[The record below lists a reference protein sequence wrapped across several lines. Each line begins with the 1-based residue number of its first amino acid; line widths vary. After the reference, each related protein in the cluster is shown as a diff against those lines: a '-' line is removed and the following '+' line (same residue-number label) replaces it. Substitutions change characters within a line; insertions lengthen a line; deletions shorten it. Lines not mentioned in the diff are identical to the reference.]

1 MSQEQID
8 SLVQR
13 MSSDPAF
20 AATIAEAGTALD
32 VQRVACEHGFDISL
46 DEIGAVLSG
55 LELSDAELEMVDGG
69 DPPGGACQ
77 WSPIQQS
84 STW

>member
-1 MSQEQID
+1 MSQEQIN
-8 SLVQR
+8 SLVER
-13 MSSDPAF
+13 MSSDPVF

-32 VQRVACEHGFDISL
+32 VQRVAAEHGFDISL
-46 DEIGAVLSG
+46 EEIGAVLSG

-69 DPPGGACQ
+69 DPPGGACL
-77 WSPIQQS
+77 WNAIQQS